1 MKKLLFVVAS
11 LVFIGCNGAKK
22 DENQAYLLKDKN
34 GTIEKLDAKS
44 TLAKIEAQNK
54 LETITIE
61 SEKEKELKRLDLE
74 IQKAQE
80 TTKREQIKSDKDVQI
95 AKNNVSV
102 QIEEKNISLY
112 KIIVGVVLLLVILL
126 SLLGYFIHRRNKNA
140 QLKIHEDELRHKEAM
155 QANMYYNN
163 HMSKML
169 DILVDEK
176 IDGNVKQ
183 DVAKILQDK
192 THDSKLLLK

>member
-1 MKKLLFVVAS
+1 VKKWLFLGVS
-11 LVFIGCNGAKK
+11 LVFMGCNNTNKE
-22 DENQAYLLKDKN
+22 DTQAYLLKDKN
-34 GTIEKLDAKS
+34 GTVEKLDAKS
-44 TLAKIEAQNK
+44 ALAKIEAQNK

-61 SEKEKELKRLDLE
+61 SEKEKELKRIDLE

-80 TTKREQIKSDKDVQI
+80 TTKREQIKSTKDVEI

-102 QIEEKNISLY
+102 QIQETNVSFY
-112 KIIVGVVLLLVILL
+112 KIIVGVVVLLVFLL
-126 SLLGYFIHRRNKNA
+126 SILGYFIHRRNKNA
-140 QLKIHEDELRHKEAM
+140 QLKIHEDDLRHKEAM
-155 QANMYYNN
+155 QANMYYNT

-192 THDSKLLLK
+192 TKDSPLLLK

>member
-1 MKKLLFVVAS
+1 MKKWLFLGVS
-11 LVFIGCNGAKK
+11 LVFMGCNNTNKE
-22 DENQAYLLKDKN
+22 DTQAYLLKDKN
-34 GTIEKLDAKS
+34 GTVEKLDAKS
-44 TLAKIEAQNK
+44 ALAKIEAQNK

-61 SEKEKELKRLDLE
+61 SEKEKELKRIDLE

-80 TTKREQIKSDKDVQI
+80 TTKREQIKSTKDVEI

-102 QIEEKNISLY
+102 QIQETNVSFY
-112 KIIVGVVLLLVILL
+112 KIIVGVVVLLVFLL
-126 SLLGYFIHRRNKNA
+126 SILGYFIHRRNKNA
-140 QLKIHEDELRHKEAM
+140 QLKIHEDDLRHKEAM
-155 QANMYYNN
+155 QANMYYNT

-192 THDSKLLLK
+192 TKDSPLLLK